1 MKGLENQTYIVM
13 LLAFNVLALIFLLC
27 AVKWPRISRLLF
39 FLLFSWACWMN
50 WTTSQRS
57 PNDYLQY
64 ADLNLSSWYRDF
76 INGWFSRHIPLIVGF
91 IATCQG
97 LIALSMLLRGWIFKT
112 GCVGGIIFLLAIAPF
127 GVGSGFPC
135 TITFAVAL
143 FILFRKGKKYLWEG
157 DIKVIQFQ

>member
-1 MKGLENQTYIVM
+1 MKGLENQSYLYM
-13 LLAFNVLALIFLLC
+13 LIAFNMLALVFLFA

-57 PNDYLQY
+57 PDEYLQY
-64 ADLNLSSWYRDF
+64 ADLNLSNWYRDF
-76 INGWFSRHIPLIVGF
+76 IKGWFSKHIPAVVGF

-97 LIALSMLLRGWIFKT
+97 LIALSMLLKSWIFKT
-112 GCVGGIIFLLAIAPF
+112 GCIGGIIVLLAIAPF

-143 FILFRKGKKYLWEG
+143 FVLFRKGNQYLWEG
-157 DIKVIQFQ
+157 DIKRTQEQ